1 MKTTIFLYSS
11 LIFLM
16 ILNSV
21 VVSGQ
26 GYSRT
31 FWTAPVPFNGFASNE
46 IITAAEFQN
55 GQYLSLGLGNLS
67 QFATA
72 PVIAN
77 ANESIGVSFRSATS
91 PEPGSTLA
99 SHDPITILNGHD
111 PIDSSYFFLTQRSF
125 PTDGNY
131 YINFSKFRYSGDPS
145 SFFNLNVELNAI
157 IESSDIPLIGKDMV
171 RTADGGFFILA
182 EIQSEIV
189 PGEENIYN
197 VYAVKVDAF
206 GNVFFTQD
214 YQIPGDDRPIKIMD
228 LDNDNYGIVYQKDHV
243 LGSDLYLLTIDGIG
257 NIVSDVLIPN
267 SGGLRAEDVFRT
279 SDNALAVTGA
289 NAMDDLFVLKIGLD
303 AQPIWLQE
311 YTTPLDDRQGR
322 GITEDTNGNLII
334 AGLIVDDMVGT
345 PDGMIAKL
353 TASGAPIWERN
364 MGRVDRPSAFNNV
377 VITPSGYYSFSG
389 YLELEPPSVGRG
401 AWVVQTDTMGIV
413 KGGLISGNVFYDE
426 FQDCINVNEL
436 NLENWI
442 VTAASSTDTVY
453 GQTDENGNYSI
464 EIDLTAGDTVDYL
477 VSVAPPNLYWDICE
491 NNVPVTLTYLV
502 PDTVNFAAQSIV
514 NCSFIN
520 ATLSTPFVR
529 PCENNN
535 FVIDYCNNGTVP
547 IEDASFRLTLDDH
560 LSFVSAGIPP
570 TIIDGQT
577 LTWEVDFIPVNSCG
591 QIPIVTFAD
600 CDSVEINDIL
610 CLDLMITPDTICL
623 GAIQSTAWS
632 GALLELDHT
641 CDTDNLIFNIT
652 NTGTGSMIDALD
664 YIIIEDAVL
673 REQNSFEL
681 LPGESHESPQ
691 LPLNG
696 ATYHI
701 LAPQEPGAPGVPL
714 LSISTM
720 DCTSGPG
727 DPNNQILQN
736 NGDPFNITVCPVV
749 VGSFDPND
757 KTAYPTGLTEEHL
770 IPPNTE
776 LEYTIRF
783 QNTGTDT
790 AFRVVLLDTLSN
802 LLDPSTFVSGP
813 SSHPYTWDLSE
824 RGILSFNFNNIE
836 LPDSLTNPAGSQGY
850 VTFTIDQQRDLPE
863 GTIIENRAG
872 IYFDFNAPIITN
884 TTFHKIFDFLN
895 IVTGTIETVTPEIQ
909 VTLSPNPMME
919 GTWLT
924 LEGIALSTE
933 PIVVTLYD
941 VTGKVIYSVSGNDNR
956 VWLPRKNLTAGM
968 YFFTVSNAKGWLAS
982 GKLMAH

>member
-16 ILNSV
+16 IFNSV

-26 GYSRT
+26 GYSRI

-77 ANESIGVSFRSATS
+77 ANESIGVGFRSATS
-91 PEPGSTLA
+91 PEPGSTLT

-111 PIDSSYFFLTQRSF
+111 PIDSAYFFLTQRST
-125 PTDGNY
+125 PVDDNY
-131 YINFSKFRYSGDPS
+131 YLSFSKYVNSEDPS
-145 SFFNLNVELNAI
+145 SVFDFNFEFTNI
-157 IESSDIPLIGKDMV
+157 IESSDIPLKGKDMI
-171 RTADGGFFILA
+171 RTVDGGFFILA

-189 PGEENIYN
+189 SGEDNIYN
-197 VYAVKVDAF
+197 VYVSKVDAF
-206 GNVFFTQD
+206 GNIFFTQD
-214 YQIPGDDRPIKIMD
+214 YQIPGDDRPIKIID
-228 LDNDNYGIVYQKDHV
+228 FDNGNYGIVYQKDHIT
-243 LGSDLYLLTIDGIG
+243 GSDLYLLTIDENGF
-257 NIVSDVLIPN
+257 IVSDDLIPN
-267 SGGLRAEDVFRT
+267 SGGLKAVDVALT
-279 SDNALAVTGA
+279 SDNALAITGA
-289 NAMDDLFVLKIGLD
+289 NAANDLFVLKIGFD
-303 AQPIWLQE
+303 AQPIWFQE
-311 YTTPLDDRQGR
+311 YTTPMDDREGR
-322 GITEDTNGNLII
+322 GITEDPNGNLII
-334 AGLIVDDMVGT
+334 AGLIVDDMVGM

-389 YLELEPPSVGRG
+389 YLELEPPTVGRG
-401 AWVVQTDTMGIV
+401 GWVVQTDTMGIV
-413 KGGLISGNVFYDE
+413 KGGLINGNVFYDE
-426 FQDCINVNEL
+426 FQDCININEL

-477 VSVAPPNLYWDICE
+477 VSVAPPNLYWNICE

-514 NCSFIN
+514 NCSFID

-535 FVIDYCNNGTVP
+535 FVINYCNNGTVP
-547 IEDASFRLTLDDH
+547 IEDASFELTLDDH

-591 QIPIVTFAD
+591 QIPIVTFTD
-600 CDSVEINDIL
+600 CDSVAIDDIL

-623 GAIQSTAWS
+623 EAIQTTPWS

-641 CDTDNLIFNIT
+641 CDGDNLIFNIT

-736 NGDPFNITVCPVV
+736 NGDPFNLTVCPIV

-757 KTAYPTGLTEEHL
+757 KTAYPSGLTEENI

-776 LEYTIRF
+776 LQYTIRF

-790 AFRVVLLDTLSN
+790 AFRVVLLDTLSTF
-802 LLDPSTFVSGP
+802 LDPSTFVPGP

-824 RGILSFNFNNIE
+824 RGILSFNFINIE

-850 VTFTIDQQRDLPE
+850 VTFTIDQQRDLLG

-884 TTFHKIFDFLN
+884 TTFHKIFEFIDL
-895 IVTGTIETVTPEIQ
+895 VTGTVQTVSPETQ
-909 VTLSPNPMME
+909 VSLFPNPMKE
-919 GTWLT
+919 GAWLSF
-924 LEGIALSTE
+924 EGVDLSE
-933 PIVVTLYD
+933 GPMVVTLYD
-941 VTGKVIYSVSGNDNR
+941 VTGKVIYSVTGNDNR
-956 VWLPRKNLTAGM
+956 VWLPRKNLTPGM